1 MTISLRLGYGYESS
15 DMTHRLTYYSPWWTA
30 IEGSCTRLSTFIYED
45 RLLSSSRSSGFIFS
59 QFQIRSSAFSL
70 EIVRFRPGSSGL
82 AQRSS
87 ALTKDRLLL
96 LGSSALAHGSSA
108 FDQDRLLWS
117 FLWSS
122 AFTLKDRLLSTL
134 FFGFCF
140 HESHSMTVQK
150 IAD

>member
-1 MTISLRLGYGYESS
+1 MTISLRLGYGFESS
-15 DMTHRLTYYSPWWTA
+15 DMTHRLTCYSPWWTA

-45 RLLSSSRSSGFIFS
+45 RLLSSPRSSGFIFS

-108 FDQDRLLWS
+108 FDQDRLLLHS
-117 FLWSS
+117 RIFCIRPYSYD
-122 AFTLKDRLLSTL
+122 TILKSKV
-134 FFGFCF
+134 FFHFDHF
-140 HESHSMTVQK
+140 FQSMCLPL
-150 IAD
+150 